1 MFNLQNKLF
10 SISLFRGSLD
20 FLQKK
25 FLTSTTDFLSTS
37 GCIRRTSDSITEDY
51 DEIDRK
57 DPPIFINNT
66 RIKVVVAAGKTA
78 TLECRVQNLGDRT
91 VRLFFC
97 IFTAS
102 KNKQLLSLTN
112 SLFC

>member
-1 MFNLQNKLF
+1 LF
-10 SISLFRGSLD
+10 CISA
-20 FLQKK
+20 
-25 FLTSTTDFLSTS
+25 

-57 DPPIFINNT
+57 DPPLFINNT

-91 VRLFFC
+91 VRQFVIFFV
-97 IFTAS
+97 
-102 KNKQLLSLTN
+102 
-112 SLFC
+112 